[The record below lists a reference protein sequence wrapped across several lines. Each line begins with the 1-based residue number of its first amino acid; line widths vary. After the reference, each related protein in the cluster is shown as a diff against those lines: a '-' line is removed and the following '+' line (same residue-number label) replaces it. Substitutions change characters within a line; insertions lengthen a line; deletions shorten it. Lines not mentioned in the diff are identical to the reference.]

1 MQSGAHGGSGRAE
14 RGRSVEQV
22 KAALRSLLLA
32 LSGRPLSVAQL
43 PHGAYPTVSN
53 RTARVPPRAAPGWR
67 VGSAVLLE
75 VCQQRRP
82 VPSTLSSSQP
92 RHASSQARSTDT
104 LCTLPGRHR
113 VLPRVWRLPAGGAG
127 LHRRSLHLP
136 ALPLAQ
142 PSRVERPDR
151 RAPGGA
157 VRHRCGGLPLQRR
170 AGGAAAARHH
180 HRRAGGC
187 SGGEPAASARP

>member
-43 PHGAYPTVSN
+43 PYGACPAVSD
-53 RTARVPPRAAPGWR
+53 RTARVQQRAAPGWR
-67 VGSAVLLE
+67 VGSAG
-75 VCQQRRP
+75 CWKFASSDGP
-82 VPSTLSSSQP
+82 VPSTPSSSQP
-92 RHASSQARSTDT
+92 RHASSQARSADT
-104 LCTLPGRHR
+104 LCTPPGRHR
-113 VLPRVWRLPAGGAG
+113 VLPRVWRLAAGGAG

-136 ALPLAQ
+136 ALPVAQ

-151 RAPGGA
+151 RAAGGV
-157 VRHRCGGLPLQRR
+157 VRHRCGGVPLQRC

-187 SGGEPAASARP
+187 PGGEPAAGARP